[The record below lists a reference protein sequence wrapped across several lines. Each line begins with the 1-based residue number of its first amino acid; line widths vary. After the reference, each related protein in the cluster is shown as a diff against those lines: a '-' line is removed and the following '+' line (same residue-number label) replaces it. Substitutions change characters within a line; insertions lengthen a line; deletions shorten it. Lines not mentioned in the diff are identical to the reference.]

1 MGIREFFSR
10 SKRPTLHVAVDR
22 GHGPAVILVH
32 GIASSSVTFDNL
44 VPLLVTRQRVI
55 AIDLLGFGL
64 SPSPPGATYTLDEH
78 VAALAQTIRSLRISG
93 RVTVVGH
100 SLGALIAAR
109 YAAENQ
115 SKVRHLVL
123 VAPPV
128 YLPGETVLD
137 PLERL
142 QMDAYGLVY
151 DFMRS
156 HRAFTEASAK
166 ALSRLLPIKN
176 ALEVTEKNW
185 RAISLSLEK
194 CIESQ
199 TTITDIAQVRVPVDV
214 IYGTRDPFVAP
225 AGVRVIERLRG
236 VATTRVEGED
246 HLVRPGLAKE
256 IARLVDSPTPP
267 TTPVRV
273 VTVRP

>member
-1 MGIREFFSR
+1 MGIREFLGFS
-10 SKRPTLHVAVDR
+10 SAPKLHVALDS
-22 GHGPAVILVH
+22 GSGPAVVLVH
-32 GIASSSVTFDNL
+32 GIASSSVTFDNV
-44 VPLLVTRQRVI
+44 VPLLGGNHRVI
-55 AIDLLGFGL
+55 AIDLLGFGQ
-64 SPSPPGATYTLDEH
+64 SPNPATASYTLEEH
-78 VAALAQTIRSLRISG
+78 VAALGATLRSLRISG
-93 RVTVVGH
+93 RFTLVGH
-100 SLGALIAAR
+100 SLGALISAR
-109 YAAENQ
+109 YAAENSRSVQ
-115 SKVRHLVL
+115 HLIL

-142 QMDAYGLVY
+142 HMDAYRGLY

-156 HRAFTEASAK
+156 NRGFTEASAK
-166 ALSRLLPIKN
+166 ALARLLPIKN

-199 TTITDIAQVRVPVDV
+199 TTVTDIAQVKVPVDL
-214 IYGTRDPFVAP
+214 IYGTRDPFMAP
-225 AGVRVIERLRG
+225 AGLRVIERMRG

-256 IARLVDSPTPP
+256 IVRLIDNPTPP

-273 VTVRP
+273 VTVKP

>member
-1 MGIREFFSR
+1 MGIRKFFRR
-10 SKRPTLHVAVDR
+10 SKHPLLHVAVDR
-22 GHGPAVILVH
+22 GHGPAVVLIH

-44 VPLLVTRQRVI
+44 VPLLVSRRRVI

-64 SPSPPGATYTLDEH
+64 SPSPPDATYTPDEH
-78 VAALAQTIRSLRISG
+78 VAALATTIKSLRISG
-93 RVTVVGH
+93 PITVVGH

-109 YAAENQ
+109 YVAEHPA
-115 SKVRHLVL
+115 KIGHLVL

-128 YLPGETVLD
+128 YVPGDTVLD
-137 PLERL
+137 PFERL
-142 QMDAYGLVY
+142 QMDAYGRLY

-156 HRAFTEASAK
+156 NQGFTEASAK
-166 ALSRLLPIKN
+166 ALSRLLPIRN
-176 ALEVTEKNW
+176 ALEVSEHNW

-199 TTITDIAQVRVPVDV
+199 TTVTDIAQVTAPVDV
-214 IYGTRDPFVAP
+214 IYGTRDVFVPP
-225 AGVRVIERLRG
+225 AGVRFIERLRG

-256 IARLVDSPTPP
+256 IARLVDSPSPP

-273 VTVRP
+273 VTVRA

>member
-1 MGIREFFSR
+1 
-10 SKRPTLHVAVDR
+10 
-22 GHGPAVILVH
+22 
-32 GIASSSVTFDNL
+32 
-44 VPLLVTRQRVI
+44 
-55 AIDLLGFGL
+55 
-64 SPSPPGATYTLDEH
+64 
-78 VAALAQTIRSLRISG
+78 
-93 RVTVVGH
+93 
-100 SLGALIAAR
+100 
-109 YAAENQ
+109 
-115 SKVRHLVL
+115 
-123 VAPPV
+123 
-128 YLPGETVLD
+128 
-137 PLERL
+137 
-142 QMDAYGLVY
+142 MDAYGLLY

-176 ALEVTEKNW
+176 AVEVTEKNW

-214 IYGTRDPFVAP
+214 IYGTRDPFMAP
-225 AGVRVIERLRG
+225 AGVRVVERLRG

-246 HLVRPGLAKE
+246 HLVRRGLAKE